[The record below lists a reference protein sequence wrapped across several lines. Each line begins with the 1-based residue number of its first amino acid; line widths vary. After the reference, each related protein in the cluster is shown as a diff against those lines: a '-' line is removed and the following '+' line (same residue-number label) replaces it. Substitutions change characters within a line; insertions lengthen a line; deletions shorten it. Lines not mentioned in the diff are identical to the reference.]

1 MADDNVVQNVN
12 FENIWI
18 DNIEEGQLFNF
29 WVLYNPKY
37 SVSPGG
43 GIQNIKVKNIYYT
56 GYGENPSIIEGYS
69 KERLINNITFENIII
84 NGKQAGILEDAN
96 IKVGKYVEN
105 LTFR

>member
-1 MADDNVVQNVN
+1 MNLN
-12 FENIWI
+12 
-18 DNIEEGQLFNF
+18 
-29 WVLYNPKY
+29 
-37 SVSPGG
+37 
-43 GIQNIKVKNIYYT
+43 
-56 GYGENPSIIEGYS
+56 IEGYS